1 MLASLV
7 LFAALALDI
16 PPEPPPTGPGKGCS
30 RTDASLVILSA
41 TALLA
46 APLLLT
52 RKRQPA

>member
-1 MLASLV
+1 MVASLV

-16 PPEPPPTGPGKGCS
+16 PPGPPPGKGCS
-30 RTDASLVILSA
+30 HTDASLVLLSA

-52 RKRQPA
+52 RKRRPA